1 MHPVIHNCRWCLG
14 FAEGEPWYGDLE
26 KRLASGAVITVPP
39 RSKAM
44 PTGDHIRRERFIPS
58 ITSKY
63 THRTMVGRI
72 EHNLPHEALHAFTEA
87 ILDLTQS

>member
-1 MHPVIHNCRWCLG
+1 M
-14 FAEGEPWYGDLE
+14 
-26 KRLASGAVITVPP
+26 
-39 RSKAM
+39 
-44 PTGDHIRRERFIPS
+44 PS

-87 ILDLTQS
+87 ILDLTES